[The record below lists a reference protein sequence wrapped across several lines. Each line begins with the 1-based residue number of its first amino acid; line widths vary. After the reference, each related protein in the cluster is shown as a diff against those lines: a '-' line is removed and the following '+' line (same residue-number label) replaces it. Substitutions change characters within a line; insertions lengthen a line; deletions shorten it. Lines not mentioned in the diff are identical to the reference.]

1 LHRRMTCRTS
11 EFRRCNSKD
20 FEISEK
26 ADVLIH
32 EQIGSAIF
40 NENMIENVT
49 DLRDRV
55 LKAGGRILPNRFE
68 VFLEPVQ
75 IKEEYRVPFIWE
87 FKIHGISFEAL
98 KGRAAKSSENGQS
111 LKSEEW
117 IFIRTFEI
125 ERLLCNPKS
134 IMQFDLET
142 MTNDYKP
149 GRIVYRNRVLED
161 SRVDGLLLY
170 FNAIFDDEFA
180 IETSPMNSET
190 SWLPALLRIEHQHLP
205 QGTLVEYELD
215 VDDVRDYRSWR
226 LNLRTVSEVK
236 PLPQAVRVC

>member
-1 LHRRMTCRTS
+1 MIETGKSIAQANDLQNV

-40 NENMIENVT
+40 NEDMIENVT

-55 LKAGGRILPNRFE
+55 LKAGGRILPNRFK
-68 VFLEPVQ
+68 VFLEPVE

-98 KGRAAKSSENGQS
+98 KGGAAKSSENGQS

-117 IFIRTFEI
+117 VFIRTFEI

-149 GRIVYRNRVLED
+149 GFGSYTGIGFSMTAASMD
-161 SRVDGLLLY
+161 
-170 FNAIFDDEFA
+170 FCC
-180 IETSPMNSET
+180 TSMRFSTT
-190 SWLPALLRIEHQHLP
+190 SSPLTRLR
-205 QGTLVEYELD
+205 
-215 VDDVRDYRSWR
+215 
-226 LNLRTVSEVK
+226 
-236 PLPQAVRVC
+236 